1 MDFIKATCIPFLCVC
16 APNHPMH
23 MGVVFQEN
31 HFASSPSLPPRA
43 SVPSCVLS
51 LLSTVSSPLS
61 SIQQVQHGVKRGAW
75 HVRCITWR
83 CRIHEEKDQDE
94 KNASLSR
101 LRSIRTSVRSSFP
114 FKRGSKRNS
123 RGMERGNLHVQVREA
138 TDMDEKTDERVAQV
152 RLAGPVARYDVAT
165 ASGTGGCLSYDDA
178 NRKLLAVQDGKV
190 LAWCMEEHQK
200 NDNAVAVSE
209 QMSVEK
215 QKSGRKGRRRTPDV
229 TYVHPGRAINARFS
243 LDGTLLAWE
252 RTDPEIEF
260 VVQDDPSLLVWHK
273 LKTQA
278 SIVGFFWTKCNTSN
292 FVVIT
297 TNGVELYQVR
307 AKERL
312 VELRQ
317 VKKHKVAWCIYSHES
332 RLLLLA
338 KTKGSG
344 RMYGY
349 QFTAHEC
356 VKLPKFYVDEST
368 LEPRKEDFAILVLYG
383 RIYCC
388 HFDRTACKLSLYH
401 LFRDAIVKEM
411 DVPVYSAHV
420 RASAVDNTLIVHA
433 MQAKVPIVL
442 DVYQG
447 ELQMVST
454 PLPIGVLL
462 RGKRRNDFV
471 MEVYGDGWEFLAP
484 DLVLD
489 RRAGLLWRLVL
500 DLQGLAESTSEPAQ
514 LAAFLQRRDERRYPP
529 PGPQALTLRLVETM
543 LMERA
548 EVSALS
554 SVFRVLAAAC
564 SAAAQL
570 VREKPDQQRKG
581 MPGGPDSPCIP
592 VWMMLE
598 RVFGPLESKGHL
610 EGRYLLSVLTEY
622 MWAMEAHAPGQCD
635 PTLYAKIISLSLRMG
650 SHEKLYQLFRPEAMP
665 PAHVLSPLADLL
677 LSMSM
682 EEDWDPYSAS
692 VLEDL
697 MVDVSSR
704 GGDRE
709 QCVRLLLR
717 QGRLLASLRFLR
729 RWRVD
734 SLPPQVFLDA
744 AWSTQDPSTY
754 IAVYRFCCDSMP
766 GGASVLGTL
775 ARDRLHQA
783 IQMGYDA

>member
-1 MDFIKATCIPFLCVC
+1 MD
-16 APNHPMH
+16 
-23 MGVVFQEN
+23 
-31 HFASSPSLPPRA
+31 
-43 SVPSCVLS
+43 
-51 LLSTVSSPLS
+51 
-61 SIQQVQHGVKRGAW
+61 
-75 HVRCITWR
+75 
-83 CRIHEEKDQDE
+83 
-94 KNASLSR
+94 
-101 LRSIRTSVRSSFP
+101 
-114 FKRGSKRNS
+114 
-123 RGMERGNLHVQVREA
+123 REA
-138 TDMDEKTDERVAQV
+138 TDMDEKADERVAQV

-165 ASGTGGCLSYDDA
+165 ASGSGGCLSYDDA

-190 LAWCMEEHQK
+190 LSWCLDQDKVNGRDDRGNEHKQ
-200 NDNAVAVSE
+200 
-209 QMSVEK
+209 VEK
-215 QKSGRKGRRRTPDV
+215 QSGSRRGRRRTPDV
-229 TYVHPGRAINARFS
+229 TYIHPGRSLGARFS
-243 LDGTLLAWE
+243 LDGTLVALQ
-252 RTDPEIEF
+252 RTDKEIEF
-260 VVQDDPSLLVWHK
+260 VEQDDPSLLVWHK
-273 LKTQA
+273 LKTLH
-278 SIVGFFWTKCNTSN
+278 SIVGFFWTKCNASN
-292 FVVIT
+292 FVVVT
-297 TNGVELYQVR
+297 TNGVELYRVR
-307 AKERL
+307 AKER
-312 VELRQ
+312 Q
-317 VKKHKVAWCIYSHES
+317 VDPREFKKHKVAWCIYSHEP

-338 KTKGSG
+338 KAKGAG

-368 LEPRKEDFAILVLYG
+368 LEPRKEDFTTLVLYS

-401 LFRDAIVKEM
+401 LFRDTIVKEM

-489 RRAGLLWRLVL
+489 RRAGLLWSLTL

-514 LAAFLQRRDERRYPP
+514 LAAFLQRRDERRYPA
-529 PGPQALTLRLVETM
+529 PGPRALTLRLVETM
-543 LMERA
+543 LVERA

-554 SVFRVLAAAC
+554 AVFNVLAAAC
-564 SAAAQL
+564 SAAAQSAL
-570 VREKPDQQRKG
+570 KKPDHEREG
-581 MPGGPDSPCIP
+581 ALGGPESPCIP
-592 VWMMLE
+592 ACMMLE
-598 RVFGPLESKGHL
+598 RVFDPLESEGRL
-610 EGRYLLSVLTEY
+610 EGRYLLSALTEY
-622 MWAMEAHAPGQCD
+622 MWSMEAHAPGQCD
-635 PTLYAKIISLSLRMG
+635 PALYAKIVSLSLRMG

-665 PAHVLSPLADLL
+665 PTHVLAPLADLL
-677 LSMSM
+677 LSMLV

-734 SLPPQVFLDA
+734 SLPPRVFLDA

-775 ARDRLHQA
+775 ARERLHQA
-783 IQMGYDA
+783 IQMGYHP